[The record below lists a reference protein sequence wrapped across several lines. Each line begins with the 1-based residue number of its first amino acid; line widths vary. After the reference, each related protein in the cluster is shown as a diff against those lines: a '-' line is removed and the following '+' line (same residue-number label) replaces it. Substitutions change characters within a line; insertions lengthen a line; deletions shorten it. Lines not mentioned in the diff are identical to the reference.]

1 MFDNITKA
9 QERKIF
15 RFIFAVGLSTFIAV
29 WFNWPLAFCAPLLT
43 AKFIVDKA
51 EFHILHVKQL
61 LYALVV
67 TMLISYALSTG
78 FPEYKI
84 AFLALY
90 GAGILWAYYLFTD
103 PKWVMFAT
111 FLVINLILQPYIT
124 LVDQQVALDV
134 GIGFAF
140 SGVVSVGL
148 YALSHV
154 YFPELEENTFNGFP
168 PSPLPQAIRWAGA
181 VRAWM
186 ISFPLICM
194 YFYYQLSQVMLTVAF
209 VTLLSLFTTGEK
221 ANKTSMFF
229 IIANVFGAILALV
242 AFFLMSLTPN
252 MWVYML
258 VMLSVICLIGTKI
271 YTDPAKAPIYATAFT
286 GFLVLIGSS
295 MSTGALDDKLYV
307 RIFQLILVIPYL
319 VFMVYFFEGRDEA
332 RKALVAK
339 TEKTLKKSKR
349 ELSKRS

>member
-15 RFIFAVGLSTFIAV
+15 RFIFGVGLSTFIAV

-61 LYALVV
+61 VYALVV

-111 FLVINLILQPYIT
+111 FLVINLLLQPYIT
-124 LVDQQVALDV
+124 IVDQQAALDV

-140 SGVVSVGL
+140 SGVVSVGF

-154 YFPELEENTFNGFP
+154 YFPEIEENKFNGFP
-168 PSPLPQAIRWAGA
+168 PSPLPQAMRWGGA
-181 VRAWM
+181 IRAWL
-186 ISFPLICM
+186 ISFPLICL

-229 IIANVFGAILALV
+229 IIANVFGAILAL
-242 AFFLMSLTPN
+242 
-252 MWVYML
+252 
-258 VMLSVICLIGTKI
+258 IGTKI

-295 MSTGALDDKLYV
+295 MTTGALDDKLYV

-339 TEKTLKKSKR
+339 TERTLKKSKR
-349 ELSKRS
+349 ELSKRT